1 MNLSKMVMGTILWLY
16 FSGEK
21 IHWTI
26 QESVYVCGIGDEAK
40 NGNKNWRSVR
50 PEQLFWFNVT
60 MLLVMKKCAIMGV

>member
-1 MNLSKMVMGTILWLY
+1 MVMGTILWLY

-40 NGNKNWRSVR
+40 NGNKTGDQSDLNSCSG
-50 PEQLFWFNVT
+50 L
-60 MLLVMKKCAIMGV
+60 M